1 MTSFA
6 STDTPDVKDILFFYL
21 FFDLFIYLLI
31 FLFIYLFT
39 YLFIYLF
46 TTLFNVSQAIV
57 TRLIKPTL
65 LKLILT

>member
-21 FFDLFIYLLI
+21 FFYLFIYLFIYLL
-31 FLFIYLFT
+31 
-39 YLFIYLF
+39 IYLF

-57 TRLIKPTL
+57 SRLIKSTL